1 MFLLSSPIK
10 DFVKIQKDEAWRLKT
25 YYSRIF
31 MITTWEFIQDS
42 GRLDWTLFNSHELS
56 QGTYIL
62 GTIEGLWNKNRLLP
76 NLLWLTNKLCLGS
89 FDLGAEPFMLLITSQ
104 GFKCIR
110 SSVWKISWSELTAK
124 FPNRATKA
132 GKTADSCHVKIAVL
146 NWFGQQTFPVLTSN
160 AMYIRLDSWL
170 VWCQNSA

>member
-1 MFLLSSPIK
+1 MFLPSSPIK
-10 DFVKIQKDEAWRLKT
+10 DFVKIQKDEAWRLKK
-25 YYSRIF
+25 YYSRILWLQHGNSF
-31 MITTWEFIQDS
+31 KDS
-42 GRLDWTLFNSHELS
+42 GRLDRTLFNSHKLS
-56 QGTYIL
+56 QGIYIL
-62 GTIEGLWNKNRLLP
+62 GTSEGFWNKNHLLP
-76 NLLWLTNKLCLGS
+76 NLLCLTKKLSLGS

-124 FPNRATKA
+124 FSNHGTKA

-146 NWFGQQTFPVLTSN
+146 NWFGQQTFHVLTSN